1 MRSGHLNFA
10 YHGLHL
16 PGAIQGLP
24 ARDIGLGL
32 AGGAHKFFEAPQV
45 GILPNY
51 ELTPPLPWP
60 LRGSVPDPVS
70 RRPNG
75 AALFL
80 LPASSSDGV
89 EKLMRLASAENPV
102 PGLESERGRPLGGGP
117 LLRRS

>member
-32 AGGAHKFFEAPQV
+32 AGGATA
-45 GILPNY
+45 LAA
-51 ELTPPLPWP
+51 
-60 LRGSVPDPVS
+60 RGSVPDPVS

-102 PGLESERGRPLGGGP
+102 PGLESERGRPQG
-117 LLRRS
+117 RRALTPAVVIRF

>member
-1 MRSGHLNFA
+1 MCSGHLNFA

-60 LRGSVPDPVS
+60 LEDPF
-70 RRPNG
+70 RI
-75 AALFL
+75 LF
-80 LPASSSDGV
+80 
-89 EKLMRLASAENPV
+89 R
-102 PGLESERGRPLGGGP
+102 GGP
-117 LLRRS
+117 TVPRCSYCPHHLRMASKS